1 MEMNFYDCYVRITGF
16 AVLIINVH
24 NQFLSIQGNP
34 TAYRLPPL
42 WIGEISHKLLT
53 LCYDAKLEK

>member
-42 WIGEISHKLLT
+42 
-53 LCYDAKLEK
+53 